1 MMHTIVIRR
10 GILIG
15 LALLAVAGMTACS
28 AHRTLSTTGP
38 TTGQTSVPAAT
49 AAASQP
55 AVAAPSPTPTGIQNL
70 VISSAEKGEL
80 TAAFVAMRAISLSD
94 IAGGGPEAGSVYY
107 AYDPSTD
114 TYWALAT
121 FAASS
126 SASMNAQVGF
136 QDGGGTGMFKKAG
149 AAGAWQATRGAF
161 PEICG
166 EAKYFPA
173 AVLTAWSIS
182 TTSLPPA
189 C

>member
-1 MMHTIVIRR
+1 MW
-10 GILIG
+10 
-15 LALLAVAGMTACS
+15 
-28 AHRTLSTTGP
+28 
-38 TTGQTSVPAAT
+38 
-49 AAASQP
+49 
-55 AVAAPSPTPTGIQNL
+55 PSRP
-70 VISSAEKGEL
+70 K
-80 TAAFVAMRAISLSD
+80 
-94 IAGGGPEAGSVYY
+94 AGSVYY

-126 SASMNAQVGF
+126 TASMNAQVGF

-149 AAGAWQATRGAF
+149 ATGAWQATRGAF

-166 EAKYFPA
+166 EVTYFPA

-182 TTSLPPA
+182 STSLPPA